1 MGFAPATRPSRP
13 FFPMAAITSTTAAIA
28 TAAIATAA
36 TTAAAA
42 APTSNK
48 RRTRRPDPPRIN
60 EGKGRTCTTR
70 PHRTTRRRDGSPVTG
85 GVQKSIKSLMRNVHD
100 VEYLLAK
107 ANKRE

>member
-36 TTAAAA
+36 TTAA

-100 VEYLLAK
+100 IEYLLAK

>member
-36 TTAAAA
+36 TTAA